1 MIKQPITRSSARL
14 LLAAVIASVFVPAPA
29 LAHEGTGLAGGFV
42 SGFRHPLVGLDHLLA
57 MVSVGIWGAFLGRP
71 LVIALPVLFP
81 GAMVFG
87 AAVGMSGIPFP
98 PVEYG
103 IALSV
108 VTLGLMILLAVRA
121 PVVVACVVVGLF
133 ALFHGHAHGT
143 ELPAAADPIG
153 YSVGFVLCTG
163 LLHVAG
169 IALGLLKAVP
179 IGAAALRVGGGLIAC
194 TGLWF
199 LSGAALV

>member
-1 MIKQPITRSSARL
+1 M
-14 LLAAVIASVFVPAPA
+14 LAATIALALTPAPA
-29 LAHEGTGLAGGFV
+29 LAHDGTGLAGGFV

-81 GAMVFG
+81 GAMVVGAG
-87 AAVGMSGIPFP
+87 AAMAGVSFP

-108 VTLGLMILLAVRA
+108 VTLGLLILLAVRA
-121 PVVVACVVVGLF
+121 PVIIACGVVALF
-133 ALFHGHAHGT
+133 ALCHGYAHGT

-153 YSVGFVLCTG
+153 YSMGFVLCTG

-179 IGAAALRVGGGLIAC
+179 NGVTALRAGGGLIAC
-194 TGLWF
+194 AGLWF
-199 LSGAALV
+199 LSAAALA

>member
-1 MIKQPITRSSARL
+1 MKSHGVRL
-14 LLAAVIASVFVPAPA
+14 VLIALIALIASALAPAPA

-81 GAMVFG
+81 GAMVAG
-87 AAVGMSGIPFP
+87 AGVAMAGIPFP
-98 PVEYG
+98 LVEYG

-108 VTLGLMILLAVRA
+108 VTLGLMILFAVRA
-121 PVVVACVVVGLF
+121 PVVVACVVVALF
-133 ALFHGHAHGT
+133 ALCHGHAHGT

-153 YSVGFVLCTG
+153 YSMGFVLCTG

-169 IALGLLKAVP
+169 IALGLLKLVP
-179 IGAAALRVGGGLIAC
+179 NGVMALRAGGGLIAC
-194 TGLWF
+194 IGLWF
-199 LSGAALV
+199 LNSATLA

>member
-1 MIKQPITRSSARL
+1 MIKHPKTKPDARL
-14 LLAAVIASVFVPAPA
+14 LLVALIALAITPAPA
-29 LAHEGTGLAGGFV
+29 LAHEGTGLVGGFV

-71 LVIALPVLFP
+71 LVIALPILFP
-81 GAMVFG
+81 GAMVVG
-87 AAVGMSGIPFP
+87 AGIAMAGVSFP

-108 VTLGLMILLAVRA
+108 VILGLMILFAVRA
-121 PVVVACVVVGLF
+121 SLLMAGGVVALF
-133 ALFHGHAHGT
+133 ALCHGYAHGT

-153 YSVGFVLCTG
+153 YSMGFVLCTG

-169 IALGLLKAVP
+169 ISLGLLKAVSN
-179 IGAAALRVGGGLIAC
+179 GTMVLRAGGGLIAVG
-194 TGLWF
+194 GLWF
-199 LSGAALV
+199 LGAAGLA